1 MTWFS
6 LVRFTGRGLRRRP
19 VRTIL
24 TVVGL
29 AALILTFVSVQS
41 LVSTLEIN
49 LVGSVSSLGGQ
60 IDVWS
65 RGASYPLVSK
75 IPESYADSIRSLP
88 GVTLATPVDLAL
100 LTVAS
105 DEALVAGIVPAAI
118 PRLFSYSIVKGSMIA
133 SNQSGILAMGNSLAL
148 ALGTSAGDAIQLN
161 GLAYHVLG
169 VYSTNTWIDNSV
181 IIPHVVAQQMIGMVN
196 GTSMIIATTQ
206 DPRNIDTLIG
216 QIKTLLPATD
226 AFRSSEA
233 PSRVS
238 PLFAS
243 LETIAADITAIV
255 TLGAV
260 LGIMNSNLNNL
271 RERMRT
277 FAIFKATGA
286 SYGQIM
292 RLVLYESL
300 LLGILGT
307 LLGLGISYV
316 ALQFVSIPVLQ
327 TTSVRIF
334 LVPSTFIYASAL
346 GVSISLVAAIY
357 PALRI
362 ARVRP
367 QEVFRF
373 G

>member
-1 MTWFS
+1 
-6 LVRFTGRGLRRRP
+6 VRFTARGLRRRP

-24 TVVGL
+24 TVVGM
-29 AALILTFVSVQS
+29 AALILTYVSVQS

-49 LVGSVSSLGGQ
+49 LVGSVSSLGGE

-75 IPESYADSIRSLP
+75 IPESYAGIIKNIQ

-105 DEALVAGIVPAAI
+105 DEALVAGIVPSAI
-118 PRLFSYSIVKGSMIA
+118 PRLFSYSIVKGAMIA

-148 ALGTSAGDAIQLN
+148 ALGTSAGDAVQFN
-161 GLAYHVLG
+161 GVSYQVSG
-169 VYSTNTWIDNSV
+169 IYSTNTWIDNSV
-181 IIPHVVAQQMIGMVN
+181 IIPHVVAQQIIGMVN

-206 DPRNIDTLIG
+206 DPRTIDAVIG
-216 QIKTLLPATD
+216 QIRTLLPAAD

-233 PSRVS
+233 PSKVS

-286 SYGQIM
+286 SYGQII
-292 RLVLYESL
+292 RLVLYESF
-300 LLGILGT
+300 LLGALGT
-307 LLGLGISYV
+307 LLGLGVSYV

-334 LVPSTFIYASAL
+334 LVPSTFIYATLL
-346 GVSISLVAAIY
+346 GISISLVAAIY